1 MRPRVALAALAAV
14 VVSAAL
20 GACTPNTGSHDE
32 TGTGS
37 TQSGSISTNPDDSR
51 GPAPAIPGAH
61 RGGTVYQLLESDFD
75 HLDPTRAYV
84 NNATAVT
91 NLLVRTLT
99 MFKDQGNGR
108 LLLVGDLATN
118 AGEDISNGHCTK
130 WRFRIKS
137 GVRYQDGST
146 VTAADVA
153 YGVARSFSPELS
165 EGPHYIQ
172 QWLANSTDYN
182 KTYRGPYN
190 GGSAIPPGVTV
201 DGQNITFSFQQP
213 HCDMPFAASWG
224 TTAPLP
230 KSQDSNPQQI
240 DERPFSSGPYQV
252 QSYTRDDKLVLVRN
266 RYWRAGTDA
275 VRHNYFSRFI
285 AEFGQSDEQ
294 QANAIKADQGTD
306 AYSIMGTNVP
316 PSLLPAVQNDP
327 SVADRVASGFTQF
340 VWYLAINNQH
350 VTSLTQRRA
359 LNYAFNK
366 RAFLQALGGSTAG
379 VIANT
384 LLSPTTFGYRNYNA
398 YPYSPSRAR
407 RLLHGLHPRLVFAFP
422 NTARW
427 QALSVP
433 VQNTLQQAGFRIT
446 LKPID
451 SASYYSQIGEKNNP
465 YDLYFA
471 GWGSDWP
478 SGLTIIPP
486 VFDGRN
492 IAAQGNSTYPYF
504 NSDAVNTR
512 IDELQRQPAN
522 KAASGWADLDKQIMT
537 DYAPVVPV
545 WYDRAYQLHGSKL
558 GNVKV
563 GQSSGW
569 PIYYNIFVKP

>member
-1 MRPRVALAALAAV
+1 MRPRVVLAAV
-14 VVSAAL
+14 AAVAVTAAL
-20 GACTPNTGSHDE
+20 GACTKNTGSSGE

-37 TQSGSISTNPDDSR
+37 TQSGAISTNPKDSQ
-51 GPAPAIPGAH
+51 GPAPAVRGAK
-61 RGGTVYQLLESDFD
+61 RGGTVYQLLESDYD

-99 MFKDQGNGR
+99 MFSDRGNGK
-108 LLLVGDLATN
+108 LLLVGDLATD
-118 AGEDISNGHCTK
+118 AGDDISGGKCTK
-130 WRFRIKS
+130 WRFTLKK
-137 GVRYQDGST
+137 GLRYQDGST

-153 YGVARSFSPELS
+153 YGVARSFSPNLA

-172 QWLANSTDYN
+172 QWLANSIDYN
-182 KTYRGPYN
+182 KTYQGPYN

-201 DGQNITFSFQQP
+201 NGRNITFSFRQP

-230 KSQDSNPQQI
+230 RSRDSDPQKI
-240 DERPFSSGPYQV
+240 DLHPFSSGPYQV
-252 QSYTRDDKLVLVRN
+252 QSYLRDNKLVLVRN
-266 RYWRAGTDA
+266 KYWSAATDA

-285 AEFGQSDEQ
+285 AEFGETAEQ

-306 AYSIMGTNVP
+306 TYSIMGANVP
-316 PSLLPAVQNDP
+316 PSLLPTVQGDP
-327 SVADRVASGFTQF
+327 SVASRVASGFTQF
-340 VWYLAINNQH
+340 VWYLSINNQR
-350 VTSLTQRRA
+350 VTSLSERRA

-379 VIANT
+379 VVANT
-384 LLSPTTFGYRNYNA
+384 LLSPTTIGYRDYNA
-398 YPYSPSRAR
+398 YPYSPSRAKK
-407 RLLHGLHPRLVFAFP
+407 LLNGRKPRLVFAFP

-427 QALSVP
+427 QTLSVT
-433 VQNTLQQAGFRIT
+433 VQNTLQQAGFSIT
-446 LKPID
+446 TKPID
-451 SASYYSQIGEKNNP
+451 SASYYSQIGMKNNP

-504 NSDAVNTR
+504 NSDAVNAR
-512 IDELQRQPAN
+512 IDTLQKESAN
-522 KAASGWADLDKQIMT
+522 KAAPGWAALDKTIMT

-558 GNVKV
+558 GNVKI
-563 GQSSGW
+563 GQSTGW
-569 PIYYNIFVKP
+569 PIYYNVYVK